1 METSNAIFQPVDSVV
16 LYRAFW
22 LCWQAVGVSTASCK
36 YFCGFYDLLIN
47 VSVTIFYPI
56 HLFVGLFL
64 NPSPADLFQNLSITI
79 TCFVCSVK
87 HYLLRRKLPQIR
99 NVQALLADL
108 DKRVEGIEEH
118 AYFQEELVV
127 GAKNVLKLFS
137 IAYGGANMAAI
148 SATLLSKE
156 RRLMYPAW
164 LPFQWDANT
173 FSYCAAVI
181 YQIAGVTIQIVQN
194 LANDIYPP
202 MSLCIIAGHVH
213 LLSLRVAKVGVD
225 AKKSKEQH
233 SHALIECIEDHK
245 KLVRIFQLTQD
256 TLSQPQLAQFISS
269 GLNMCIVLFY
279 LIFYVENVFA
289 YIYYAVY
296 FVSMA
301 IELLPSCFYG
311 SMLIYEFQQL
321 PSAIF
326 KCSWLGQ
333 SREFHQ
339 NQRIFVQLSM
349 KEIVPLAGGVIG
361 IQLNSFLGT
370 CKMAYSLYTVCNR
383 MK

>member
-1 METSNAIFQPVDSVV
+1 MASSNETFKPVDSVV

-22 LCWQAVGVSTASCK
+22 LCWQLVGISTTRCK
-36 YFCGFYDLLIN
+36 YFCGYYDLLIN
-47 VSVTIFYPI
+47 VLVTIFYPI

-64 NPSPADLFQNLSITI
+64 NPTPADLFQNLSITI

-99 NVQALLADL
+99 AVQALLTDL
-108 DKRVEGIEEH
+108 DKRVEGVEEH

-164 LPFQWDANT
+164 LPFQWEANT
-173 FSYCAAVI
+173 CSYCAAVI

-194 LANDIYPP
+194 LANDIFPP

-213 LLSLRVAKVGVD
+213 LLALRAAKVGAD
-225 AKKSKEQH
+225 AEKSMKQH
-233 SHALIECIEDHK
+233 THALIECIEDHK

-256 TLSQPQLAQFISS
+256 TLSQAQLVQFISS

-279 LIFYVENVFA
+279 LIFYVDNVFA

-311 SMLIYEFQQL
+311 SMLTYEFQQL
-321 PSAIF
+321 SSAIF

-333 SREFHQ
+333 SREFYQ
-339 NQRIFVQLSM
+339 NQRIFVQLSL
-349 KEIVPLAGGVIG
+349 KDIVPLAGGVIA

-370 CKMAYSLYTVCNR
+370 CKMAYSLYMVCNR

>member
-1 METSNAIFQPVDSVV
+1 MSSSNPSLQSVNSVV
-16 LYRAFW
+16 LYREFW
-22 LCWQAVGVSTASCK
+22 LCWHAVGISTAYQKHLCAL
-36 YFCGFYDLLIN
+36 YDLLIN
-47 VSVTIFYPI
+47 VLVTIFYPI
-56 HLFVGLFL
+56 HLIVGLFL
-64 NPSPADLFQNLSITI
+64 NPTPADLFQNLSITI

-99 NVQALLADL
+99 VVQALLADL
-108 DKRVEGIEEH
+108 DKRVEDAEER
-118 AYFQEELVV
+118 AYFEQQLVV
-127 GAKNVLKLFS
+127 GAKNVVKLFS

-164 LPFQWDANT
+164 LPFQWQAST

-213 LLSLRVAKVGVD
+213 LLALRVAKVGRD
-225 AKKSKEQH
+225 GKKSLKQH
-233 SHALIECIEDHK
+233 NQSLIECIEDHK
-245 KLVRIFQLTQD
+245 KLVRIFELTQE
-256 TLSQPQLAQFISS
+256 TLSQAQLAQFISS

-279 LIFYVENVFA
+279 LIFYVDNVFS

-326 KCSWLGQ
+326 KCGWLGQ
-333 SREFHQ
+333 SREFYQ
-339 NQRIFVQLSM
+339 NQRIFVQLTL